1 MPRKTVYRKV
11 IDIDAGEDV
20 VVLPDNR
27 TLLVEQLTSEPPQK
41 AEVQDFRNIDEV
53 FEYYQPDTQVTFEN
67 EAGVPQKET
76 LKFNTL
82 SDFGPEGIA
91 RQSEFLKGIKNK
103 TEVYEKLIDIIKK
116 NTTLRKALSDPD
128 AREQVLKGLQAMLI
142 ELDNSIK

>member
-11 IDIDAGEDV
+11 IDVDAGEDV

-27 TLLVEQLTSEPPQK
+27 TMLVEQLTSEPPQK
-41 AEVQDFRNIDEV
+41 AEVKDFRNIDEV
-53 FEYYQPDTQVTFEN
+53 FEHYQPDTQVTFEN

-91 RQSEFLKGIKNK
+91 KQSEFLKGIKNK
-103 TEVYEKLIDIIKK
+103 TEVYEKLIEIIKK
-116 NTTLRKALSDPD
+116 NTTLRKALADPD
-128 AREQVLKGLQAMLI
+128 AKEQVLRGLQAMLI

>member
-41 AEVQDFRNIDEV
+41 AEVKDFRNIDEV
-53 FEYYQPDTQVTFEN
+53 FEHYQPDTQVTFEN

-91 RQSEFLKGIKNK
+91 RQSEFLKGVKNK

-128 AREQVLKGLQAMLI
+128 AKEQVLKGLQAMLI